1 MGGAGGVST
10 ELGED
15 PPVLQVGKDAFDG
28 DASGGK
34 CPVGI
39 LLAGGQLAGAGGLES
54 GDDYGVVRIV
64 VQAEE
69 AQVGQGAEAG
79 GAQVGQQV
87 VAAGGGD
94 VVGVAGPGSGY
105 PDQPASLVGQGEDV
119 QAVTVVLDGVV
130 RPVRLPGAALGW
142 G

>member
-15 PPVLQVGKDAFDG
+15 PPVLQVGKAAFDG

-69 AQVGQGAEAG
+69 AQVGQGAEGRRRAG
-79 GAQVGQQV
+79 GP
-87 VAAGGGD
+87 AGGRG
-94 VVGVAGPGSGY
+94 G
-105 PDQPASLVGQGEDV
+105 
-119 QAVTVVLDGVV
+119 
-130 RPVRLPGAALGW
+130 RR
-142 G
+142 